1 MVPNGGNV
9 MGRKLLA
16 GILGGFAFFAWSFV
30 AHMLLPLGEAG
41 VKEMPNDQAVMAS
54 MKANLPERGLYL
66 FPGSGL
72 SANASRSERNAA
84 MEQQFQ
90 KIATGPSGL
99 LMYHPAREVSFP
111 RMLATELLTNIVQ
124 VLLAVLLLAQTSL
137 WSFAARWWFITLAG
151 ILAAIITNVSY
162 LNWYGFPTRYM
173 LGYTFTILFG
183 FFFPGLVAAAIVNP
197 GAGMPPPQGANPQ
210 PKP

>member
-72 SANASRSERNAA
+72 WPNPNRSERNAA
-84 MEQQFQ
+84 MAHQFQ
-90 KIATGPSGL
+90 KTATAPPGRL
-99 LMYHPAREVSFP
+99 LSHSV
-111 RMLATELLTNIVQ
+111 
-124 VLLAVLLLAQTSL
+124 
-137 WSFAARWWFITLAG
+137 
-151 ILAAIITNVSY
+151 
-162 LNWYGFPTRYM
+162 
-173 LGYTFTILFG
+173 
-183 FFFPGLVAAAIVNP
+183 
-197 GAGMPPPQGANPQ
+197 
-210 PKP
+210 

>member
-66 FPGSGL
+66 LPCSGL
-72 SANASRSERNAA
+72 SANASRSKRNAA
-84 MEQQFQ
+84 MGPQCEQN
-90 KIATGPSGL
+90 ATGPPGSWL
-99 LMYHPAREVSFP
+99 YHPARECS
-111 RMLATELLTNIVQ
+111 
-124 VLLAVLLLAQTSL
+124 
-137 WSFAARWWFITLAG
+137 
-151 ILAAIITNVSY
+151 
-162 LNWYGFPTRYM
+162 
-173 LGYTFTILFG
+173 
-183 FFFPGLVAAAIVNP
+183 
-197 GAGMPPPQGANPQ
+197 
-210 PKP
+210 